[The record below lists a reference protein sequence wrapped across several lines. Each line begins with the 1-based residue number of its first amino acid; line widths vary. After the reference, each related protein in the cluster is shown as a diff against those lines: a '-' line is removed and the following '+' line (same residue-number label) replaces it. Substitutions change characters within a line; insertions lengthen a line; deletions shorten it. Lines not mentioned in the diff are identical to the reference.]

1 MVTSSFIFMSASR
14 KSPRTDRKATHAW
27 RGKVRRWALLPLALL
42 SVWPALAQSV
52 SDDVAELSDVPFE
65 QLLATEVITAEKLSR
80 QISHAP
86 SAVSIVTAKDIRDFG
101 YRSLGDILDSMRGL
115 AMGYTS
121 RQGFL
126 SGRGYANAGSQSG
139 RLTLLIDGHRA
150 TDGFFSRTSFGTNGL
165 LDVDLID
172 RVEYIPG
179 NGSSSEGDN
188 AFLGVVNVITKKGRD
203 FGGTQVTTGVGSH
216 GWRESKVTFG
226 RQFDSGLDVLLSA
239 SGMESGGRHP
249 QGSEVLPEIDRVE
262 QYSNGRLFLKTQ
274 YQGWT
279 LQAAQVHR
287 KMSHPVDLSQ
297 SEPTSQSF
305 VRLRYDGE
313 LSERL
318 KTSIDLYQGQ
328 FNLEE
333 RSPAYDSM
341 DIYAARWRGVDAK
354 LVGTWFDR
362 HALALG
368 AEYRDDYKQAA
379 FSFEHG
385 VPLPDYDYFTSRRTK
400 SLYAYDDFAVSDTLQ
415 LNFGGRWDARNNG
428 SQTFSPRAAAVYS
441 PWEGTRLK
449 LSTGNANRQ
458 QTAYSE
464 MWAPGPLVEK
474 LRAQELALEQKL
486 GPKTRLTASL
496 YNYRISNFLYLL
508 YKGWTEPGNHGPKA
522 SRGAELELEHL
533 WDNGARLL
541 TSYAYQNTYFPE
553 GSPFGRYP
561 ENMAHNN
568 LKFNFSM
575 PLRGEALRLGL
586 SARYLGS
593 RLQNDS
599 VTREPSY
606 LVGDLTL
613 SGQANRW
620 TYSFSIRNL
629 GNVRYN
635 HVSSSGV
642 TAQEFYP
649 ADGRNFWFQLGYEFK

>member
-1 MVTSSFIFMSASR
+1 MVTSMFIFMSDFR
-14 KSPRTDRKATHAW
+14 NPPKTDRKASRAW

-42 SVWPALAQSV
+42 SVWPVLAQSAP
-52 SDDVAELSDVPFE
+52 DDVAELTEVPFE
-65 QLLATEVITAEKLSR
+65 QLLATEVITAEKLVR
-80 QISHAP
+80 QVSHAP

-115 AMGYTS
+115 SMGYTS

-150 TDGFFSRTSFGTNGL
+150 TDGFFSRTSFGTDGL

-203 FGGTQVTTGVGSH
+203 FGGTQLTTGLGSH
-216 GWRESKVTFG
+216 GWRENRVTFG
-226 RQFDSGLDVLLSA
+226 RQFDSGLDVLLSV
-239 SGMESGGRHP
+239 SGMDSSGRYP
-249 QGSEVLPEIDRVE
+249 QGSEVLPEVGRVE
-262 QYSNGRLFLKTQ
+262 QYSNQRLFLKTQ

-279 LQAAQVHR
+279 LQAAQVNR
-287 KMSHPVDLSQ
+287 KMSLDLGER
-297 SEPTSQSF
+297 EPNDQSF

-313 LSERL
+313 LGQNL
-318 KTSIDLYQGQ
+318 KTSIDLYHGD
-328 FNLEE
+328 FRSEE
-333 RSPAYDSM
+333 RFPVDHWVDAS
-341 DIYAARWRGVDAK
+341 AAHWRGVDAK

-362 HALALG
+362 HTLALG
-368 AEYRDDYKQAA
+368 AEYRDDYAQSNR
-379 FSFEHG
+379 SFDHG
-385 VPLPDYDYFTSRRTK
+385 VEVLQDTYLASRRTK
-400 SLYAYDDFAVSDTLQ
+400 SLYAYDDFTVSDTLQ

-428 SQTFSPRAAAVYS
+428 SHTFSPRVAAVYT
-441 PWEGTRLK
+441 PWDGTRLK

-458 QTAYSE
+458 QTAFSE
-464 MWAPGPLVEK
+464 MWAPNPLVEK
-474 LRAQELALEQKL
+474 LRAQELALEQRL

-508 YKGWTEPGNHGPKA
+508 YKGWQEPGNYGPKA

-553 GSPFGRYP
+553 GSPYGRYP

-568 LKFNFSM
+568 LKFNFSL
-575 PLRGEALRLGL
+575 PLRGESLRLGL

-593 RLQNDS
+593 RLRNDS

-613 SGQANRW
+613 SGKANRW

-629 GNVRYN
+629 GNVHYN
-635 HVSSSGV
+635 HVSSSAV
-642 TAQEFYP
+642 TAVGSYP